1 MARVPLLRKDQAD
14 PVLQPAYDRMASGG
28 GSVMHAFRALAHG
41 PVLAGVWMALGRYV
55 RFDSPLPQPVV
66 EIAALVA
73 SHELDGPYM
82 WARHV
87 PDARRQGVSEAT
99 LSAIRDDG
107 PDDGLPEDEARYVR
121 YARELL
127 RGHRVSDATY
137 AAAHAKLGDAG
148 CVELT
153 ALVCFM
159 AAFTLFESTLDIEV
173 EPGVA
178 PLGLT
183 QS

>member
-1 MARVPLLRKDQAD
+1 MARVPLLSKDQAN
-14 PVLQPAYDRMASGG
+14 PALHEAYDRMGGG

-41 PVLAGVWMALGRYV
+41 PALAGSWMALGRYV
-55 RFDSPLPQPVV
+55 RFDSPLPQPIV

-73 SHELDGPYM
+73 SHELHGPYM

-87 PDARRQGVSEAT
+87 PDARREGVSEAT
-99 LSAIRDDG
+99 LSAIRDDA
-107 PDDGLPEDEARYVR
+107 PADALPSHEAPYVR

-127 RGHRVSDATY
+127 RDHRVSDAAY
-137 AAAHAKLGDAG
+137 AAAHAALGDAG

-173 EPGVA
+173 EPGVK
-178 PLGLT
+178 PLPLSET
-183 QS
+183 